1 MKKAL
6 IIIGI
11 VIGIFLLLIVIG
23 GIFLVNNESSDYRS
37 HYSYTDA
44 ESLKKQ
50 IKESGNNAIVIITS
64 PSCPGVPEFMPKI
77 ENQQT
82 LLEQQDADVYYVV
95 DMLNRETND
104 SLLTTVINKYNIQ
117 YSPLIID
124 PLKHPS
130 GNLFNASR
138 KYDTFLNEL
147 CGTCN
152 DGSLGYPFYVYYKAG
167 EYIDKSYFLNNEI
180 LERLN

>member
-23 GIFLVNNESSDYRS
+23 GIFLVKNESSDYRS

-50 IKESGNNAIVIITS
+50 IMESGNNAIVIITS

-77 ENQQT
+77 ENQQA
-82 LLEQQDADVYYVV
+82 LLEQKNLDVYYVIN
-95 DMLNRETND
+95 MLNNERED
-104 SLLTTVINKYNIQ
+104 SLLAKRVKEYNIKYN
-117 YSPLIID
+117 PLIMD
-124 PLKHPS
+124 PTKHPS
-130 GNLFNASR
+130 GNLFNTKR
-138 KYDTFLNEL
+138 KYDSFLTEL
-147 CGTCN
+147 CNSCN
-152 DGSLGYPFYVYYKAG
+152 DGSLGYPFYVYYKTG
-167 EYIDKSYFLNNEI
+167 EYIDKSYYLNNEI
-180 LERLN
+180 LEHLN